1 MRLFAL
7 VLTAFA
13 TAAPASDL
21 PTLEEL
27 GTIAGRFHDAVKSAG
42 MDLSKP
48 LPQVFI
54 RNRPGFSVYHP
65 KENEIT
71 FPDWHSLTEEARVR
85 FAETGASLGEPIG
98 GERYFSETFRYFFV
112 HELCHWVQ
120 SQELRIDDISKIDD
134 PYGIEFQANQCAI
147 GFWEAAEPVWMR
159 GAAARMTAVLA
170 RRTGPMPWGT
180 QLRSWFNQRYP
191 DKFGG
196 DYGTAQFR
204 MVLDAWNASPRS
216 AFTAVMDRIGREG
229 TRRFYDARYREGKL
243 AHLVLKDA
251 SPLLVES
258 IRGRAPG
265 AALDL
270 GVGEGRNSLYLASE
284 KWRVTGVDL
293 SRVGVESAQKAA
305 QAGQLS
311 LELIV
316 SDLDEYDI
324 GNARWDLVTSFYM
337 QDWHYHS
344 RTNTFA
350 RIAAGIRPGGLFVLE
365 GFGPPR
371 LRQDAIEKAFAGWR
385 ILRGETVETEAE
397 WGRGRGKRVVVR
409 FVAQKP

>member
-13 TAAPASDL
+13 TAAMASDL

-54 RNRPGFSVYHP
+54 RNRPGLSVYHP

-147 GFWEAAEPVWMR
+147 GFWEAAEPVSVSY
-159 GAAARMTAVLA
+159 T
-170 RRTGPMPWGT
+170 
-180 QLRSWFNQRYP
+180 
-191 DKFGG
+191 
-196 DYGTAQFR
+196 
-204 MVLDAWNASPRS
+204 
-216 AFTAVMDRIGREG
+216 
-229 TRRFYDARYREGKL
+229 
-243 AHLVLKDA
+243 HLTL
-251 SPLLVES
+251 P
-258 IRGRAPG
+258 
-265 AALDL
+265 
-270 GVGEGRNSLYLASE
+270 
-284 KWRVTGVDL
+284 T
-293 SRVGVESAQKAA
+293 
-305 QAGQLS
+305 
-311 LELIV
+311 
-316 SDLDEYDI
+316 SDL
-324 GNARWDLVTSFYM
+324 V
-337 QDWHYHS
+337 
-344 RTNTFA
+344 
-350 RIAAGIRPGGLFVLE
+350 
-365 GFGPPR
+365 
-371 LRQDAIEKAFAGWR
+371 
-385 ILRGETVETEAE
+385 
-397 WGRGRGKRVVVR
+397 
-409 FVAQKP
+409 